1 MMPTQARDP
10 ETYAIIGAAMAVHAE
25 LGCGFLEAV
34 YQEALQIELALRGIP
49 ADREH
54 KAEIYYR
61 GQLLDGYHKADFL
74 CYGTVIVE
82 AKAIREIG
90 PIERA
95 QVLNYLQ
102 ATGRRRALLINFGA
116 ASLEFERIVR

>member
-54 KAEIYYR
+54 KAEIYCR

-95 QVLNYLQ
+95 QVLNYLK
-102 ATGRRRALLINFGA
+102 ATGLRRALLINFGA